1 MEQTYSYVN
10 GELVLSEQATVSV
23 FDHGFTVADGVFETL
38 RFESGSVFAVDLHI
52 QRLARSAQG
61 LGIASPDLKTLH
73 RAIDQVA
80 KANSH
85 VANGR
90 MRITVTSGRGPLGSD
105 RLSEKQTLVV
115 SVAEQ
120 KAWGKSSE
128 LLVVPWIRNE
138 LSPLVSFKTTSYA
151 ENVYALDA
159 ALKHGFSEAIFLNSH
174 GLLTEGT
181 GSNLFIVKSGQILTP
196 RIENGLLPGITRQLV
211 IDWVS
216 PNLELREVDLTQ
228 SDLFSAD
235 EIFITSSTRNVH
247 PVSRI
252 AQLTADL
259 KVNSEKILNTGIVT
273 SEVVSIFNKNSKE
286 QVNP

>member
-1 MEQTYSYVN
+1 
-10 GELVLSEQATVSV
+10 
-23 FDHGFTVADGVFETL
+23 
-38 RFESGSVFAVDLHI
+38 
-52 QRLARSAQG
+52 
-61 LGIASPDLKTLH
+61 
-73 RAIDQVA
+73 
-80 KANSH
+80 
-85 VANGR
+85 
-90 MRITVTSGRGPLGSD
+90 
-105 RLSEKQTLVV
+105 
-115 SVAEQ
+115 
-120 KAWGKSSE
+120 
-128 LLVVPWIRNE
+128 
-138 LSPLVSFKTTSYA
+138 
-151 ENVYALDA
+151 LDA
-159 ALKHGFSEAIFLNSH
+159 ALKHGFSEAIFLNSL

-216 PNLELREVDLTQ
+216 PNLELKEVDLTQ

-259 KVNSEKILNTGIVT
+259 KVNSEKTLNTGIVT

>member
-1 MEQTYSYVN
+1 
-10 GELVLSEQATVSV
+10 
-23 FDHGFTVADGVFETL
+23 
-38 RFESGSVFAVDLHI
+38 
-52 QRLARSAQG
+52 
-61 LGIASPDLKTLH
+61 
-73 RAIDQVA
+73 
-80 KANSH
+80 
-85 VANGR
+85 
-90 MRITVTSGRGPLGSD
+90 
-105 RLSEKQTLVV
+105 
-115 SVAEQ
+115 
-120 KAWGKSSE
+120 
-128 LLVVPWIRNE
+128 
-138 LSPLVSFKTTSYA
+138 
-151 ENVYALDA
+151 
-159 ALKHGFSEAIFLNSH
+159 
-174 GLLTEGT
+174 
-181 GSNLFIVKSGQILTP
+181 VKSGQILTP

-259 KVNSEKILNTGIVT
+259 KVNSEKTLNTGIVT